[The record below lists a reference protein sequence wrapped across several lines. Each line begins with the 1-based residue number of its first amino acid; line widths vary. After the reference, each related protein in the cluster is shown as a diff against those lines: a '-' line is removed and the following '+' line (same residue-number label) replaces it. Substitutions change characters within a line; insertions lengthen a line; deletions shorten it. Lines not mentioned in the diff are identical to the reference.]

1 MSYLPSRVLN
11 IGTAFRRHFD
21 RSPVRK
27 GRNKSMKKKMHLAL
41 LLKKEEGKETDV

>member
-1 MSYLPSRVLN
+1 MSYLPSHVLN
-11 IGTAFRRHFD
+11 TRTAFRRHFY

-27 GRNKSMKKKMHLAL
+27 GRNKSMKKKKRLAL